1 MLEKIHLQNFKVSK
15 DVTLSLAPLTV
26 LAGLNGAG
34 KSTSLQALALLR
46 QSYER
51 IGHLGILYLSGHL
64 VRLGEGEDVLSETAT
79 SDELIIEVTE
89 NGRTYRWNYHVNPAD
104 RQLYVPQPQERH
116 GDHDHIP
123 IPAFLRDQHFQFLQ
137 ADRITPKTLY
147 PQTDVRNEFLGV
159 GGEYTVDFLARNGE
173 EMTVSAARRANLSGL
188 FPNEFLDKI
197 ASTPK
202 LTDQVAAWL
211 QFLSPGVRLKPA
223 RVKGT
228 DEVQL
233 QFNYSSHTQDLDQ
246 DRRPVNVGFG
256 LTYSLPIIVACL
268 AAPKGS
274 LLLLENP
281 EAHLHPQGQAALGEL
296 LARCAADGVQ
306 IIVET
311 HSDHLLNGIRLAAKQ
326 SLIQADQVAMHFFTR
341 SYESGD
347 ASVQSPQVLP
357 NGRLT
362 AWPDG
367 FFDQWDK
374 SLDALLDD

>member
-1 MLEKIHLQNFKVSK
+1 MIENINLKNFKVSR
-15 DVTLSLAPLTV
+15 DLSLNIAPLTV

-46 QSYER
+46 QSYE
-51 IGHLGILYLSGHL
+51 ITGGTSVLHLSGHL
-64 VRLGEGEDVLSETAT
+64 VRLGEGEDVLSETAA
-79 SDELIIEVTE
+79 SDQLSIEVEEDGE
-89 NGRTYRWNYHVNPAD
+89 NFCWTCEVGPAD
-104 RQLYVPQPQERH
+104 RQLSVSTDSHTTDERDIPNFLH
-116 GDHDHIP
+116 G
-123 IPAFLRDQHFQFLQ
+123 HFQFLQ

-147 PQTDVRNEFLGV
+147 PQTDLQNDFLGV
-159 GGEYTVDFLARNGE
+159 GGEYTVDFLAKQGE
-173 EMTVSAARRANLSGL
+173 SLTVREGRRANLASIIPEDL
-188 FPNEFLDKI
+188 IKRI
-197 ASTPK
+197 APTPK
-202 LTDQVAAWL
+202 LNDQVAAWL
-211 QFLSPGVRLKPA
+211 QFLSPGARLKPS

-233 QFNYSSHTQDLDQ
+233 QFNYTSHKKILDQ
-246 DRRPVNVGFG
+246 DRRPSNVGFG

-268 AAPKGS
+268 AAPRGS

-311 HSDHLLNGIRLAAKQ
+311 HSDHLLNGIRISTKQ
-326 SLIQADQVAMHFFTR
+326 LLIDKDDIAMHFFTR
-341 SYESGD
+341 SYETGD
-347 ASVQSPQVLP
+347 SAVQSPQVLS
-357 NGRLT
+357 NGRLS

>member
-1 MLEKIHLQNFKVSK
+1 MIDQIHLKNFKVSK
-15 DVTLSLAPLTV
+15 DVCLPIKPLTV

-34 KSTSLQALALLR
+34 KSTLLQALALLR
-46 QSYER
+46 QSYEKSSNMSSLL
-51 IGHLGILYLSGHL
+51 LGGHL
-64 VRLGEGEDVLSETAT
+64 VRLGEGVDVLSETASSNQLMIKVSEKCRSYQWT
-79 SDELIIEVTE
+79 CDVEPL
-89 NGRTYRWNYHVNPAD
+89 D
-104 RQLYVPQPQERH
+104 RQLIVSAFSSQGKDVPS
-116 GDHDHIP
+116 
-123 IPAFLRDQHFQFLQ
+123 FFRDKHFQFLQ

-147 PQTDVRNEFLGV
+147 PQTDLQNDFLGV
-159 GGEYTVDFLARNGE
+159 GGDYTVDYLAREGDKL
-173 EMTVSAARRANLSGL
+173 TVNEVRRADLSKL
-188 FPNEFLDKI
+188 LPSELVKKI
-197 ASTPK
+197 ASTTK
-202 LTDQVAAWL
+202 LNDQVAAWL
-211 QFLSPGVRLKPA
+211 QFLSPGARLKPA

-233 QFNYSSHTQDLDQ
+233 QFNYTSHTETLDQ
-246 DRRPVNVGFG
+246 DRRPANVGFG

-311 HSDHLLNGIRLAAKQ
+311 HSDHLLNGMRLASKQ
-326 SLIQADQVAMHFFTR
+326 SLISAKDVAMHFFNR
-341 SYESGD
+341 SYETGD
-347 ASVQSPQVLP
+347 AKVESPQLLA
-357 NGRLT
+357 NGRLSS
-362 AWPDG
+362 WPDG

>member
-1 MLEKIHLQNFKVSK
+1 MIECINLKNFKVSR
-15 DVTLSLAPLTV
+15 DLSLNISPLTV

-46 QSYER
+46 QSYE
-51 IGHLGILYLSGHL
+51 ITGKSDILHLNGHL
-64 VRLGEGEDVLSETAT
+64 VRLGEGEDILSETAT
-79 SDELIIEVTE
+79 SDQLQIEVKE
-89 NGRTYRWNYHVNPAD
+89 GDRNFYWKCDVEPAD
-104 RQLYVPQPQERH
+104 RQLAISQDLFTPNESSSPS
-116 GDHDHIP
+116 
-123 IPAFLRDQHFQFLQ
+123 FLDGHFQFLQ

-147 PQTDVRNEFLGV
+147 PQTDLQNDFLGV
-159 GGEYTVDFLARNGE
+159 GGEYTVDYLAKQGE
-173 EMTVSAARRANLSGL
+173 KLTVSEVRRANLTSIIPEDL
-188 FPNEFLDKI
+188 IKKI
-197 ASTPK
+197 APTPK
-202 LTDQVAAWL
+202 LNDQVAAWL
-211 QFLSPGVRLKPA
+211 QFLSPGARLKSS

-233 QFNYSSHTQDLDQ
+233 QFNYTSHENVLDQ
-246 DRRPVNVGFG
+246 DRRPSNVGFG

-268 AAPKGS
+268 SAPKGS

-306 IIVET
+306 VIVET
-311 HSDHLLNGIRLAAKQ
+311 HSDHLLNGIRIAAKQ
-326 SLIQADQVAMHFFTR
+326 LLIDKDDISMHFFTR
-341 SYESGD
+341 SYETGD
-347 ASVQSPQVLP
+347 TAVQSPQVLSD
-357 NGRLT
+357 GRLS

>member
-1 MLEKIHLQNFKVSK
+1 MLEKIQLKNFKVSR
-15 DVTLSLAPLTV
+15 DVSLNLAPLTV

-34 KSTSLQALALLR
+34 KSTSLQAIALLR
-46 QSYER
+46 QSF
-51 IGHLGILYLSGHL
+51 GKSGDTATLHLSGDL
-64 VRLGEGEDVLSETAT
+64 LRLGEWEDVLSETAQDDQIT
-79 SDELIIEVTE
+79 IQVTE
-89 NGRTYRWNYHVNPAD
+89 AGQDFLWQCEANKEGKQLVVLNPPA
-104 RQLYVPQPQERH
+104 VS
-116 GDHDHIP
+116 
-123 IPAFLRDQHFQFLQ
+123 AFLQSSHFQFLQ
-137 ADRITPKTLY
+137 ADRMTPRTFY
-147 PQTDVRNEFLGV
+147 PQTPLQTDFLGV
-159 GGEYTVDFLARNGE
+159 GGEYTVDYLARFGE
-173 EMTVSAARRANLSGL
+173 EQTISEKRCASLSSVIPAEL
-188 FPNEFLDKI
+188 LVKI
-197 ASTPK
+197 ANTHK
-202 LTDQVAAWL
+202 LQDQVAAWL
-211 QFLSPGVRLKPA
+211 QFLSPGARLTSG
-223 RVKGT
+223 RIDGT

-233 QFNYSSHTQDLDQ
+233 QFNYTSHKTTLSEKK
-246 DRRPVNVGFG
+246 RRPSNVGFG

-326 SLIQADQVAMHFFTR
+326 SLIQADQVATHFFTR